1 MTSIMSGG
9 PRADRQQGKADCFFN
24 QEGQSSDLN
33 GQGLLTNMKTQLQ
46 ALLTEDP
53 ATVFIARRI
62 NKLGFSSAEYLRT
75 HFRSYGEV
83 KNIYV
88 SHSRVK
94 VNLPRNFRGERRS
107 SDTRQRLR
115 PASLAFVV
123 MTSTDSTA
131 RILADGPEHNVN
143 GVTVLLQSFQRR
155 ERADGGTDEFNE
167 ANDLGAEE
175 ADEVDYPRWPSPFS
189 ETGGNTDQSPQALLD
204 SPLVKG
210 AEHSVFDEATQHRFN
225 NFVVTGGPI
234 SY

>member
-1 MTSIMSGG
+1 M
-9 PRADRQQGKADCFFN
+9 RH
-24 QEGQSSDLN
+24 
-33 GQGLLTNMKTQLQ
+33 
-46 ALLTEDP
+46 
-53 ATVFIARRI
+53 V

-75 HFRSYGEV
+75 HFSLYGEV

-131 RILADGPEHNVN
+131 RILADGPEHVIN

-155 ERADGGTDEFNE
+155 ERTEGGGAIEGIE
-167 ANDLGAEE
+167 AGDRGAEE
-175 ADEVDYPRWPSPFS
+175 LDDVDYPRWPSPFS
-189 ETGGNTDQSPQALLD
+189 ETGADADQSQSLFD
-204 SPLVKG
+204 SPVAQPG
-210 AEHSVFDEATQHRFN
+210 EASVFDEAPQHLHS
-225 NFVVTGGPI
+225 NFVSATIKLFLSVKLRSLQPDRLC
-234 SY
+234 